1 MKLTTTTNVSVD
13 GVMQG
18 LGGPDEDR
26 SGGFDRGGWA
36 IPLLDTETEDYLN
49 QVYGGAAAFLFG
61 RRTYEIFAGS
71 WGAMADPSTSPIAAG
86 LNSRPKYVVSTSL
99 ADPLWAGTTVLH
111 GDLASAIGDLRAH
124 QDGTLLVPGSGAL
137 VRWLLAN
144 GLVDQLDLL
153 TYPVVIGQGTRLFPH
168 FRSGRRARP
177 GQLADH
183 FPGHHHPDL
192 SASRASGVRNVHG
205 RARTRHARRELGSAQ
220 LKHAQDPST
229 PHRRSGVDCGIGPV

>member
-18 LGGPDEDR
+18 LGGSDEDR

-36 IPLLDTETEDYLN
+36 IPLVDAETGDYLN

-61 RRTYEIFAGS
+61 RRTYEIFARS
-71 WGAMADPSTSPIAAG
+71 WGVTDPSTSPIAAG

-99 ADPLWAGTTVLH
+99 ADPQWAGTTVLH
-111 GDLASAIGDLRAH
+111 GDVASAVGDLRAH

-153 TYPVVIGQGTRLFPH
+153 IYPVVIGQGTRLFPDSGPDLALDLVNS
-168 FRSGRRARP
+168 RTTSRGITIQTYRPLGRPEYATTVDPEDVMRDATSGRR
-177 GQLADH
+177 
-183 FPGHHHPDL
+183 
-192 SASRASGVRNVHG
+192 S
-205 RARTRHARRELGSAQ
+205 
-220 LKHAQDPST
+220 
-229 PHRRSGVDCGIGPV
+229 